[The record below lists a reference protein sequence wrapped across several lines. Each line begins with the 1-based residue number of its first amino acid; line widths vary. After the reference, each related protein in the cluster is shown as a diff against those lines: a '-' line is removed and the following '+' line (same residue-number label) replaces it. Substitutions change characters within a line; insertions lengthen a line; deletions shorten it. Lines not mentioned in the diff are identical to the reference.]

1 MSSVLLLAS
10 VWAMCIYLRVCPR
23 TQKGLQLLRCRWA
36 IGRELAGCPAAY
48 RSACIGKVSR
58 IHPSPS

>member
-10 VWAMCIYLRVCPR
+10 VWAMYNYLRVCPQ
-23 TQKGLQLLRCRWA
+23 TQKGLQLLQCRWA
-36 IGRELAGCPAAY
+36 IGRELAGCAAY

-58 IHPSPS
+58 IRPSPS